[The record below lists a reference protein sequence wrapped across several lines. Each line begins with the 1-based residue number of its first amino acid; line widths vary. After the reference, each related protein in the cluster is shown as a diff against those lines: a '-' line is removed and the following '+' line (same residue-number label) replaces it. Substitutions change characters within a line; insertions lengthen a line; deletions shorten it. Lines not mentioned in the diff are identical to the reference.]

1 MSKRIGQPFVC
12 ARSGWGRDLS
22 VFKILF
28 IPVSVTGGLLAGLVG
43 KKLFEQLWGVIDDEE
58 PPNPKHLEAP
68 LPKLVAAQ
76 ALEGAI
82 FRTTRALFD
91 HETRRA
97 FYRVTGTWPGEPRPE
112 PE

>member
-1 MSKRIGQPFVC
+1 
-12 ARSGWGRDLS
+12 

-28 IPVSVTGGLLAGLVG
+28 IPVSVIGGLVAGFVG
-43 KKLFEQLWGVIDDEE
+43 KKLFEQLWGLIDKEE
-58 PPNPKHLEAP
+58 PPDPKHLEAP
-68 LPKLVAAQ
+68 LPKLVASQ

-82 FRTTRALFD
+82 FRVTRALSD

-97 FYRVTGTWPGEPRPE
+97 FFRLTGTWPGQERPE